1 MEHYE
6 LDLDGDIWVL
16 NRHSEDS
23 IYAIEVKESKDINDI
38 FLAMFKDRASRGRGS
53 TVKIG

>member
-6 LDLDGDIWVL
+6 LDLDNDTWVL

-23 IYAIEVKESKDINDI
+23 IYAIELKESKDINDI
-38 FLAMFKDRASRGRGS
+38 FLAMFKDKASRGRGN
-53 TVKIG
+53 TVRIG

>member
-6 LDLDGDIWVL
+6 LDLDDDTWVL

>member
-6 LDLDGDIWVL
+6 LDLDDDTWVL

-38 FLAMFKDRASRGRGS
+38 FLAMFKDKACRGRGS
-53 TVKIG
+53 TVRIG

>member
-16 NRHSEDS
+16 NRHSKDS

-38 FLAMFKDRASRGRGS
+38 FLAMFKDKACRGRGS